1 MNWMPNFSIY
11 SRQKNLFYR
20 WKTGTNPLIDITPN
34 VHECRSLEWRSYNA
48 IFQVLFYSERLWRAR
63 KWDLKLAWRTSF
75 TVYTFSPHVAEGK
88 RKLSSTNPYQWDFF
102 SYQTFIKSILSISI
116 FSPLSL
122 TYCWWCKRLVWKRSR
137 FDPISFFSLLLS
149 LKVSYL
155 NRFGI
160 RYVTLEYIV
169 LLLFEQ
175 RGVWTS

>member
-1 MNWMPNFSIY
+1 MCLCY
-11 SRQKNLFYR
+11 SYQPELVHELNAKLLNIFTAKNLFYR

-102 SYQTFIKSILSISI
+102 SYQTFIESILSIIMRQNVGRANIKYQNIKWKNS
-116 FSPLSL
+116 FRFFLVATSYQLSL
-122 TYCWWCKRLVWKRSR
+122 VSVC
-137 FDPISFFSLLLS
+137 SLWINLH
-149 LKVSYL
+149 
-155 NRFGI
+155 
-160 RYVTLEYIV
+160 
-169 LLLFEQ
+169 
-175 RGVWTS
+175 